1 MNYYLDCLTKK
12 YCCFSGRARR
22 KEYWMFALV
31 NFVISIILNVID
43 LKVTGGILQ
52 LIYGLALL
60 LPGFGV
66 TVRRLHDI
74 SKSGW
79 WVLIALIPLVGPIV
93 LLVFMCTN
101 STPGSNEYGP
111 NPKGV

>member
-1 MNYYLDCLTKK
+1 
-12 YCCFSGRARR
+12 
-22 KEYWMFALV
+22 MFALV